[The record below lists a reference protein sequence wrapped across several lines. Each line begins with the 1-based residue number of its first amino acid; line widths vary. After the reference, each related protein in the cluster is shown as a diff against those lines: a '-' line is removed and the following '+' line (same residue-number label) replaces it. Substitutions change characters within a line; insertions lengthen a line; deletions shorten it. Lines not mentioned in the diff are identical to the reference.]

1 MDKNPTAQ
9 IRKFLDMFQMPD
21 CGVKMMPILHK
32 LGDLSDVAEVRKKP
46 MKYPVNP
53 GNYMSVCVC
62 YTPGRELL

>member
-21 CGVKMMPILHK
+21 CGVKTMPILQK

-46 MKYPVNP
+46 MKYPVNS
-53 GNYMSVCVC
+53 GNYMSMC
-62 YTPGRELL
+62 LLLS